1 MLKVKKYVLWIAC
14 ALILLSCNDSS
25 NTNPPANNELPP
37 NNVDVTGMSRDEAL
51 SMAKRNGCLACHSI
65 EKKVVGPAWEDVSYR
80 YKDDSSGFNTL
91 VEKVK
96 KGGVGAWGEVPMP
109 PYSPRVSDLE
119 IQQLVS
125 FILGLDGGALREIN
139 LSVDSAAIALE
150 QKQGERIKFSFYSTK
165 DITRINNVNITMI
178 NGIVDISVEEFSGI
192 QSPEVAKLT
201 GIDGQAVID
210 NLPTGNFYHVYITA
224 RTDARYSISATLEPT
239 KSEFIALAKISGC
252 LACHLPDEKVV
263 GPAWRDVSDRYKND
277 PDAQAI
283 LVEKVK
289 NGGKG
294 AWGQLPMPPYSPR
307 VTDADISMLVSSI
320 LQLKGGSGILRLSVN
335 ASEPLELNLKQGKS
349 VQLYFSSRVDPI
361 NTHTL
366 DIIVSAGIVDVT
378 IESVD
383 ELGTVNSAGELM
395 GISDT
400 GMINNLPT
408 GLLYNVYVTAQTD
421 AQFSISASVS
431 VEGLDFLGLAEQS
444 GCLACHSVDKKVV
457 GPAWRDVSMK
467 YINDPTAEARLTAKV
482 KSGGKGIWGQTPM
495 PPYSPRVSDE
505 DITFLVK
512 NILLIAQ

>member
-1 MLKVKKYVLWIAC
+1 
-14 ALILLSCNDSS
+14 
-25 NTNPPANNELPP
+25 
-37 NNVDVTGMSRDEAL
+37 
-51 SMAKRNGCLACHSI
+51 MAKRNGCLACHSI
-65 EKKVVGPAWEDVSYR
+65 EKKVVGPAWNSVGLR
-80 YKDDSSGFNTL
+80 YKDDPSAFSSL
-91 VEKVK
+91 VDKVK

-125 FILGLDGGALREIN
+125 FILGLSGAEVEIN
-139 LSVDSAAIALE
+139 LSVDSAAKTLE
-150 QKQGERIKFSFYSTK
+150 QKQGERIKYFFYSTK
-165 DITRINNVNITMI
+165 DITRINNVNITVI
-178 NGIVDISVEEFSGI
+178 NGIVDMSVEEFTGGQFIEISKI
-192 QSPEVAKLT
+192 T
-201 GIDGQAVID
+201 GIDGQEVFD
-210 NLPTGNFYHVYITA
+210 NLPTGKFYYVFVTA

-239 KSEFIALAKISGC
+239 KSEFIVLANLSGC

-320 LQLKGGSGILRLSVN
+320 LQLKGGSGILQLSVN
-335 ASEPLELNLKQGKS
+335 SSTPLELDLKQSKS
-349 VQLYFSSRVDPI
+349 VHLSFSSRADAINKHTVDI
-361 NTHTL
+361 A
-366 DIIVSAGIVDVT
+366 VSAGIVDMTV
-378 IESVD
+378 EAVD
-383 ELGTVNSAGELM
+383 ELGAVSSAGELLN
-395 GISDT
+395 ISDAGT
-400 GMINNLPT
+400 IINLPT

-467 YINDPTAEARLTAKV
+467 YLNDSTAEARLIAKV
-482 KSGGKGIWGQTPM
+482 KSGGKGVWGQVPM
-495 PPYSPRVSDE
+495 PPYSPKVSDE